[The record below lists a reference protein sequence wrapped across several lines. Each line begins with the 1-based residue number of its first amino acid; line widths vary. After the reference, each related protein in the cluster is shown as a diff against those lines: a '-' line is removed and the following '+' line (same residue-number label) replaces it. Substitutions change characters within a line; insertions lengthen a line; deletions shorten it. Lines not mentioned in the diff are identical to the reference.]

1 MSRPRQPATAPPG
14 ADDEAVW
21 RALADRS
28 RRRILDLLRE
38 RPRTTGELASCFEF
52 SRYAVM
58 KHLKVLHAAGLLLVE
73 RHGRERFNH
82 LNPLPLQRIVR
93 RWVQPFE
100 ARAADRL
107 LRLEEH
113 VHLTPRPGA
122 PTSGED
128 D

>member
-1 MSRPRQPATAPPG
+1 MSRPRQPENPS
-14 ADDEAVW
+14 ADEVVW
-21 RALADRS
+21 RALSDPS

-38 RPRTTGELASCFEF
+38 RPRTTGELTECFDF

-58 KHLKVLHAAGLLLVE
+58 KHLKVLHQAGLLLIE
-73 RHGRERFNH
+73 RRGRERFNH
-82 LNPLPLQRIVR
+82 LNAVPLQRIVR

-113 VHLTPRPGA
+113 VHRSARNRSNEGGA
-122 PTSGED
+122 G
-128 D
+128 